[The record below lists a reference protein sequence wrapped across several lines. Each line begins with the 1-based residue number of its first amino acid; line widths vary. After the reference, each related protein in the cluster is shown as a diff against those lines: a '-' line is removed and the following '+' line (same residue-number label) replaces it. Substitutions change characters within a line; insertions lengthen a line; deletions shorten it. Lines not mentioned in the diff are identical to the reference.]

1 MVAPQI
7 IQGAATLNKLKRT
20 ALHDFRRTVTGDLLD
35 KGADI
40 GSVASLLG
48 HANVNTTA
56 RYDRRG
62 QRARIAASQLVS
74 VPYKAA

>member
-7 IQGAATLNKLKRT
+7 IQGAATLNKLERT

-40 GSVASLLG
+40 A
-48 HANVNTTA
+48 
-56 RYDRRG
+56 
-62 QRARIAASQLVS
+62 S